1 MAEATSVILVVPS
14 PIVRIAVL
22 HRSTALVSI
31 PCCGAMAERYVRSP
45 LPSEE
50 GLAPRS
56 RVWKTMGWGT
66 SSSAHE
72 ALVASPVSRA
82 ERWANAR
89 GPPTDVI
96 PSSRRQLDRGHRGMG
111 DEMERLPSSIGAT
124 LPHIEVT
131 VQVVTEVMGVPVIH
145 VIGELDIS
153 NLDSFRAAIDPVI
166 TQGPQRLIFDFS
178 GLRFMDSS
186 AIALLVQLS
195 THIGSVEIR
204 NPARIVRKVIEI
216 TGLADVLHLDS

>member
-1 MAEATSVILVVPS
+1 
-14 PIVRIAVL
+14 
-22 HRSTALVSI
+22 
-31 PCCGAMAERYVRSP
+31 
-45 LPSEE
+45 
-50 GLAPRS
+50 
-56 RVWKTMGWGT
+56 
-66 SSSAHE
+66 
-72 ALVASPVSRA
+72 
-82 ERWANAR
+82 
-89 GPPTDVI
+89 
-96 PSSRRQLDRGHRGMG
+96 MG

-124 LPHIEVT
+124 LPHTEVT

-186 AIALLVQLS
+186 ATALLVQLS